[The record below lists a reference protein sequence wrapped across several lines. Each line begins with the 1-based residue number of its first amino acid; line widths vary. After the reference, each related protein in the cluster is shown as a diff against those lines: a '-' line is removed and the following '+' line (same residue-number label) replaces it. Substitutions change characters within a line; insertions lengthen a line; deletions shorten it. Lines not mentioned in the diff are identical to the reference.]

1 MYLKLKAA
9 LEVVFKRY
17 SDWQEWR
24 LRLIKILENH
34 VNSGIA
40 YLLLRELLKDEM
52 IVLQNISEITL
63 RKAMYLWLFLQLIY
77 KYDEKLHKSVSNNIY
92 IFILAERSGKL
103 IRFSKAFVYRV
114 YKEWRDR
121 QEAKEIQ
128 RQEKNDS
135 NIDDSEW
142 FKRHKKRIYE
152 YKFIMDKEDLKVKF
166 KRWMQKNL
174 QKMSVN
180 MA

>member
-63 RKAMYLWLFLQLIY
+63 RKAMYL
-77 KYDEKLHKSVSNNIY
+77 
-92 IFILAERSGKL
+92 
-103 IRFSKAFVYRV
+103 
-114 YKEWRDR
+114 
-121 QEAKEIQ
+121 
-128 RQEKNDS
+128 
-135 NIDDSEW
+135 
-142 FKRHKKRIYE
+142 
-152 YKFIMDKEDLKVKF
+152 
-166 KRWMQKNL
+166 
-174 QKMSVN
+174 
-180 MA
+180 